1 MKNQI
6 VLCIRQWWILEKLTE
21 KIRVI
26 FKILYF
32 LGEIY
37 AFYQEKKAVQIKGQI
52 CHFLLELSKFF
63 IGAAEHLCFNFGVTH
78 NIILESVSKKAFTL
92 EPRYFQNN
100 ENKWLQSVSA
110 SSKENRL

>member
-1 MKNQI
+1 MKNEI

-21 KIRVI
+21 KIWVR

-32 LGEIY
+32 LGEVIE
-37 AFYQEKKAVQIKGQI
+37 FYQEKKTVQMKGQTWQ
-52 CHFLLELSKFF
+52 FLLQLSQFF
-63 IGAAEHLCFNFGVTH
+63 KGAADDFCLNFRVTH
-78 NIILESVSKKAFTL
+78 KIILESVSKKAFTL
-92 EPRYFQNN
+92 EPRYFQDN